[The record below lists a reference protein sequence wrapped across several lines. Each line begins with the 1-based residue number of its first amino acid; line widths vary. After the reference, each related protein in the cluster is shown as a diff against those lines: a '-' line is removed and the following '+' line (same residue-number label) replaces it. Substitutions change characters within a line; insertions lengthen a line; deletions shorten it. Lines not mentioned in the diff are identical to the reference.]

1 MSQPAKKQ
9 SKQFDEYECGN
20 GPRPPV
26 PGEESQVSK
35 MTTEG
40 ACCSTS
46 NSNQSPDIDD
56 TFTHRVDKWL
66 KKLEFLLADQEGRIL
81 IYNFVKE
88 ECDNN
93 PNDSNCARLSFYY
106 ACDGLKVETA
116 KIFNNDYT
124 ESDRESARRKA
135 RKITRVIR

>member
-26 PGEESQVSK
+26 PGEESQISK

-40 ACCSTS
+40 ACCSTL
-46 NSNQSPDIDD
+46 NSNRSPDIDD
-56 TFTHRVDKWL
+56 TFTNRVEKWL
-66 KKLEFLLADQEGRIL
+66 QKLEFLLADQEGRLL

-93 PNDSNCARLSFYY
+93 PNDSNCARLNFYY

-124 ESDRESARRKA
+124 DNEKENARKKA
-135 RKITRVIR
+135 RKFTRVIR